1 MFFLF
6 ERLQVLLPGGR
17 SHVFHVLVVESL
29 TDAVHFWLVLA
40 IFRIAAG
47 HRDRCRDKVFELDD
61 FDPRLEC
68 RLPLVG
74 DGSAFLFAPVT
85 VVAPQQFPARSTS
98 LAAGVEHMNLD
109 LVAGGV
115 ALGYSDQIA
124 LLVGVEQPG

>member
-1 MFFLF
+1 MSGAGN
-6 ERLQVLLPGGR
+6 P
-17 SHVFHVLVVESL
+17 S
-29 TDAVHFWLVLA
+29 T
-40 IFRIAAG
+40 RI
-47 HRDRCRDKVFELDD
+47 RRDKVFELDD

-124 LLVGVEQPG
+124 ACLPPSEGCSPPGME